1 MNYFHYIASMIKVNN
16 LKVNDSFQ
24 CYYNDRIHKGK
35 VVMKRKGYTFCEI
48 TDPFNWRFGKT
59 LLKLKD

>member
-1 MNYFHYIASMIKVNN
+1 MIKVNN
-16 LKVNDSFQ
+16 LKVNDTFQ
-24 CYYNDRIHKGK
+24 CYHNDRIHKGK
-35 VVMKRKGYTFCEI
+35 VIMKRKGYTFCEL